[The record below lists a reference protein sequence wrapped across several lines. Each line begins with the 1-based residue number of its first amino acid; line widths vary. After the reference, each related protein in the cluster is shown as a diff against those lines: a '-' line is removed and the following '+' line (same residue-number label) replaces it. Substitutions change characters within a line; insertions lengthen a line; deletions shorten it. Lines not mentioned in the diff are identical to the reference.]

1 MEVLLLFGAP
11 ATMQKIKTRNLIVKQ
26 NRTSLVL
33 IDPKSMQARLS
44 KSASLLTSIIS
55 QQRAMG
61 NGLSVG
67 ALLHIEILSGLAP
80 FNALWI
86 HTCTTLLFGFGFTQ
100 QLISRNLVFNLK
112 NQLISR
118 NLF

>member
-11 ATMQKIKTRNLIVKQ
+11 ATMQKIKTRNVKQ
-26 NRTSLVL
+26 NRTRLVL

-80 FNALWI
+80 FNALWT
-86 HTCTTLLFGFGFTQ
+86 HACTILVLVWFWLLV
-100 QLISRNLVFNLK
+100 LHIS
-112 NQLISR
+112 
-118 NLF
+118 